1 MANLA
6 YNCSISKQD
15 CAIHNPL
22 YSYNHGFTSSSCVS
36 YRPWYTGDVGI
47 CGWAGAPCTI
57 FGNVSS
63 NCNFPGAAVCV
74 NGSCGGVLGDQCPSK
89 TRFTCNG
96 DINCGDDGK
105 CGGKNADVGT
115 YFFLSD
121 TQGPEACPVEQ
132 HCITGLATSNGSCTD
147 PAAPPPPGSLGSPYG
162 NKKKCPTLT
171 SQNSGAAAVAVG
183 RFTILLVVLLLVL

>member
-1 MANLA
+1 MATGSCPCRVISRQTASIFSAILPSHQSHLRTIMANLA

-63 NCNFPGAAVCV
+63 NCSKHVFATSCPQVDTCDIDFPGAAVCV
-74 NGSCGGVLGDQCPSK
+74 NGSCG
-89 TRFTCNG
+89 
-96 DINCGDDGK
+96 
-105 CGGKNADVGT
+105 
-115 YFFLSD
+115 
-121 TQGPEACPVEQ
+121 
-132 HCITGLATSNGSCTD
+132 
-147 PAAPPPPGSLGSPYG
+147 
-162 NKKKCPTLT
+162 
-171 SQNSGAAAVAVG
+171 
-183 RFTILLVVLLLVL
+183 